1 MKIESRFDRDPQD
14 REGEAQPQNPLQS
27 VAKALAVDKGQEARF
42 MAAMHSGFTPD
53 DRIVQAAGCEQ
64 SATMAEFFVQPLS
77 DTISGVSNGVPGIFD
92 ALRQA
97 AETMRLGARVGYDFS
112 PIRPKG
118 AYVKGTGGSAS
129 GPISYMR
136 LFDSMCETIVGD
148 RECRGAQIGMLHV
161 DHPDIEDFLD
171 VNAAHVRPTLAT
183 FAMRVAVTD
192 KFMDAVERDLP
203 FDLVHEA
210 APTKDVALAAN
221 GVKGAHVY
229 KTVRARELWQR
240 IVHEGSEHLPFY
252 IDRINRG
259 NCLSY
264 VETAA
269 VSAFTGEG
277 LSRYGSCMQGSMN
290 LTKYVRNPHTDAAFF
305 DYMAFEKDVAIAV
318 EMLDRAIDVNH
329 WPLPEQKSEAESKR
343 RIVLSILGLA
353 GAVSM
358 LGIKQNSPASVEFAD
373 EVVMRQTRMAYR
385 ASCELAKTLGSF
397 PFFSEDEYLAPGSLA
412 SRLPHS
418 LKADIRK
425 HGLRNG
431 QLVASTFNSLA
442 VTACQKALNP

>member
-1 MKIESRFDRDPQD
+1 MKIESRFDRDPHD
-14 REGEAQPQNPLQS
+14 REGEASPQTPLLS
-27 VAKALAVDKGQEARF
+27 VAKALSVDKAQEARF
-42 MAAMHSGFTPD
+42 LAVMHSGFTPD
-53 DRIVQAAGCEQ
+53 DRIVQAACSEH
-64 SATMAEFFVQPLS
+64 SATMTEFFVQPLA
-77 DTISGVSNGVPGIFD
+77 DTITGDGNGVPGIFD

-118 AYVKGTGGSAS
+118 AYVKGTGGIAS

-136 LFDSMCETIVGD
+136 LFDSMCETIIGD
-148 RECRGAQIGMLHV
+148 RECRGAQIGVLRV

-171 VNAAHVRPTLAT
+171 VNALHVRPTLAT
-183 FAMRVAVTD
+183 FAMCVAITD

-210 APTKDVALAAN
+210 APNKDVVSAAN
-221 GVKGAHVY
+221 GAKGVHFY

-240 IVHEGSEHLPFY
+240 IVHEGAGYQPFY

-264 VETAA
+264 VQTAA
-269 VSAFTGEG
+269 VATFTGEG
-277 LSRYGSCMQGSMN
+277 LPGYGSCMQGSMN
-290 LTKYVRNPHTDAAFF
+290 LTKYVRSPHSDAASF

-343 RIVLSILGLA
+343 RIVLNILGLA

-373 EVVMRQTRMAYR
+373 EVVMRQTRIAYR
-385 ASCELAKTLGSF
+385 ASCELAKRLGSF
-397 PFFSEDEYLAPGSLA
+397 PFFSEDEYLAPESFA

-431 QLVASTFNSLA
+431 QLVASTFAGLA
-442 VTACQKALNP
+442 VTTCQKALNP